1 MTKPARP
8 SWPRYFLD
16 IAATVATRSPCVK
29 RQVGAVLVSED
40 RQILATGYNGPPR
53 GAPVRTETTCVR
65 IGIPSGERTDVVC
78 CAHAEI
84 NAIAQAARHGV
95 SVKGATLYVTTSP
108 CAWCARSII
117 NAGVVHVVSATEYN
131 DEVATSVFRESGV
144 TTETYQTLPAS
155 PSDDD
160 ARWVLASLLDRIGGD
175 GVHLMQNKA
184 SPASCSDAIVEHIEH
199 LEERA
204 RAGVA
209 VNVVRKLER
218 GERYILDVKIQGDHK
233 ADIVR
238 QLQRAIHDMGIDG
251 VVVVGADEIRCDPC
265 PELLTQG
272 DVNETLRI
280 LKAHKGES
288 IMDAARR
295 VMSTTM
301 PRPVE
306 VAPHIFQYDT
316 NLFVWMDETGDVG
329 GGETTLEAAKA
340 AITRYA
346 RELENGPDAELAT
359 AASDTVDPAYWRGN
373 DAGVIGTV
381 QAIARIIDGPLTVEP
396 SFGSPELNALAGRI
410 IAIRTELDAVHSDL
424 GVEVEARGHLKA
436 ELDRIKVEVQRALEA
451 AGSPLPADEPFAQ
464 GNIPFA
470 IHRLA
475 GATSTLQSAIDPTDL
490 AAACDQLTRTLDE
503 AGLPD
508 CGAAVIA
515 IRDALLPDVPKPPRE
530 THTAGDFRN
539 AGRRSPAE
547 VMLARQL
554 GEALEQAKRDAER
567 ADKNAAELGKLRA
580 EVGALN
586 DSLGVVDLV
595 QIKPLVDNRTNEIQA
610 VRSEAQHAIRVA
622 EEEAARLRADR
633 NRVMSQLGRF
643 VAEVDVAIGGG
654 GVRAPEFVLSALASE
669 MKRLN
674 ELNAAVANL
683 EAWVDGK
690 ATLVDGR
697 IGKAVLRYAKEHE
710 DRVWGR
716 VADFLRRVAGLNP
729 FGSVENAAIR
739 DEAKRILDS
748 APPMPPAA

>member
-218 GERYILDVKIQGDHK
+218 GERYILDVKIQDADTLNARK
-233 ADIVR
+233 AEIVR
-238 QLQRAIHDMGIDG
+238 QLSRAIHDMGIDG

-346 RELENGPDAELAT
+346 RELENGPDVELAT

-530 THTAGDFRN
+530 THAAGDFRN
-539 AGRRSPAE
+539 AGRRTAAE

-567 ADKNAAELGKLRA
+567 ADKNAADLGKL
-580 EVGALN
+580 
-586 DSLGVVDLV
+586 
-595 QIKPLVDNRTNEIQA
+595 TNEIQA
-610 VRSEAQHAIRVA
+610 VRSEAQHATLVA
-622 EEEAARLRADR
+622 EEEADFLRADR

-654 GVRAPEFVLSALASE
+654 GVRAPEFVLSALVSE

-716 VADFLRRVAGLNP
+716 VEDFLRRVAGLNP

-739 DEAKRILDS
+739 DEAKRILDG